1 MILQY
6 LSSFACFFLQGTVP
20 GREKKQCSICLKPRT
35 NPEVLPRCRHSFC
48 KSCIDNMPK
57 KNRFC
62 EVCGLLYGPAQ
73 GNQPVG
79 GTMKHIYEND
89 FLPGYED
96 YGTIAVEYHI
106 PNGLQGK
113 EYLKCNAISYWSTL
127 SVGFFS
133 VCNIGRAGSSV
144 ENSVVALYRVKAGLG
159 AQTILQIIVLQ
170 GSRRW

>member
-1 MILQY
+1 M
-6 LSSFACFFLQGTVP
+6 
-20 GREKKQCSICLKPRT
+20 
-35 NPEVLPRCRHSFC
+35 
-48 KSCIDNMPK
+48 
-57 KNRFC
+57 
-62 EVCGLLYGPAQ
+62 LYGPAQ

-113 EYLKCNAISYWSTL
+113 EYLKCNAISYWLTL

-133 VCNIGRAGSSV
+133 VCYIGRAGSSV